1 MSFFGCNVKQV
12 VYLRRSMNHF
22 TSLLCL
28 KVGAAVG
35 NNENCIDVSHKN
47 NCKKKINMQLYVT
60 MKLKKVENSMNKA
73 NKDSKINL
81 CSPEA
86 ESEIKQGAE

>member
-1 MSFFGCNVKQV
+1 
-12 VYLRRSMNHF
+12 
-22 TSLLCL
+22 
-28 KVGAAVG
+28 
-35 NNENCIDVSHKN
+35 
-47 NCKKKINMQLYVT
+47 MQLYVT

>member
-1 MSFFGCNVKQV
+1 MNLTKTTAKKDKHAAICDHEVQESGKQ
-12 VYLRRSMNHF
+12 Y
-22 TSLLCL
+22 
-28 KVGAAVG
+28 G
-35 NNENCIDVSHKN
+35 
-47 NCKKKINMQLYVT
+47 QQ
-60 MKLKKVENSMNKA
+60 A